1 MDDNDK
7 PMQQSGIASG
17 IFKMLLP
24 SSCEAAQL
32 LFAMI
37 FIDENL
43 PKEQKDKK

>member
-17 IFKMLLP
+17 IFKMQLP
-24 SSCEAAQL
+24 NSCGTAQL

-37 FIDENL
+37 FIDDNL
-43 PKEQKDKK
+43 PK